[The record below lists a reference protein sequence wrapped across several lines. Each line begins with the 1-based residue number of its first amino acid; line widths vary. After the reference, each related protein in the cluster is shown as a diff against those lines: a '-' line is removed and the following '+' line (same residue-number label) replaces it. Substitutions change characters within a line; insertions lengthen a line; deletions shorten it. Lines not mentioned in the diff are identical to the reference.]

1 MKTLS
6 RNVGLIMAG
15 LCFAF
20 AATLG
25 TAQTY
30 PTKPVR
36 WILGFPAGGTSD
48 LVGREVAPRLSTLW
62 GQQVIVDNRPGAS
75 GIIAN
80 SLGAEANPDGYTML
94 LISSTFA
101 NLIAMGKKVP
111 YDPYRS
117 FVPVTVLAEVPNILS
132 VHPSLPVRS
141 VKDLVA
147 LAKKRPGEINYGTG
161 GALTGPHLATE
172 LFRLDTGINI
182 VHIPYKGT
190 PNAVTDLIAGR
201 VQMMFALT
209 PVVLPHIRSGKVRGI
224 AVSGEKRI
232 PDLPDLPTVAETIP
246 GYEATVWYGLL
257 MPRGTPPAII
267 NKLNRDFHKVLAM
280 PDVIKRLGSVGFQI
294 RTSTPEGL
302 VQFIRSNA
310 EKWKK
315 VIHDAHIPVN

>member
-6 RNVGLIMAG
+6 RSIGLIVAG
-15 LCFAF
+15 FCLAF
-20 AATLG
+20 AASPG
-25 TAQTY
+25 GAQNY
-30 PTKPVR
+30 PSKPVR

-48 LVGREVAPRLSTLW
+48 LVGREIAPRLTKLW

-80 SLGAEANPDGYTML
+80 SLGAAAPPDGYTML

-101 NLIAMGKKVP
+101 NLIAMNKKVP

-117 FVPVTVLAEVPNILS
+117 FVPVTVIAEVPNILS
-132 VHPSLPVRS
+132 VHPSLPVKS

-147 LAKKRPGEINYGTG
+147 LAKARPGDINYGTG

-172 LFRLDTGINI
+172 LFRLKTGINI

-201 VQMMFALT
+201 VPVMFALT

-224 AVSGEKRI
+224 AVSGSKRI
-232 PDLPDLPTVAETIP
+232 PDLPELPTVAETIA

-267 NKLNRDFHKVLAM
+267 NKLNRDFHKVLSM
-280 PDVIKRLGSVGFQI
+280 PDVIKRLGSVGFLVHV
-294 RTSTPEGL
+294 STPEGL
-302 VQFIRSNA
+302 VQFIKSNA
-310 EKWKK
+310 EKWTK
-315 VIHDAHIPVN
+315 VIHDAHIPVR